1 MWNTLFNVEF
11 CSIVRR
17 KGKAQ
22 QKSLSLSHTQSHSVC
37 VCVCC
42 GDCIFGFFAL
52 SVVNE
57 RLGEDLGGMVGV
69 GIMGN
74 M

>member
-1 MWNTLFNVEF
+1 MCGCVVG
-11 CSIVRR
+11 IVF
-17 KGKAQ
+17 
-22 QKSLSLSHTQSHSVC
+22 LV
-37 VCVCC
+37 
-42 GDCIFGFFAL
+42 FFAL